1 MDRQGLDIVQQIWR
15 ATKFLSEQ
23 CVVDAT
29 SHCRRTVDHTGP
41 YVRMLL
47 ERLRT
52 PKSLSV
58 MPPTPTAAGA
68 LQVPVPRLPHPTVLA
83 CFQAPPALP

>member
-1 MDRQGLDIVQQIWR
+1 MRP
-15 ATKFLSEQ
+15 F
-23 CVVDAT
+23 C
-29 SHCRRTVDHTGP
+29 CRRTVDHTGP

-52 PKSLSV
+52 PKSLTV

-68 LQVPVPRLPHPTVLA
+68 LEVPRSCLS
-83 CFQAPPALP
+83 ALPLCSHVLRHHLHIPRPRCGGKM